1 MGHDIS
7 ASTHKQPIS
16 HYNNTLKK
24 IPFQDNKNVNKTT
37 YTDNTFSRRHTKIRL
52 LLSGSMYLN

>member
-24 IPFQDNKNVNKTT
+24 IPFQDNKNVKK
-37 YTDNTFSRRHTKIRL
+37 RHILATHFQEDILK
-52 LLSGSMYLN
+52 YDF